1 MFAEAHDPP
10 LTENL
15 KTVEEQGR
23 HGKTGRVTVILPTL
37 DEVATIDGAIAAV
50 LKACE
55 MASLDFEV
63 LVVDDASTDGTRERV
78 RAWESDDRRVHLLVR
93 EGERG
98 LAGAVLAG
106 ARFASGDVVVVMDAD
121 LSHPPEAVPALV
133 RPVLQG
139 SCDMVIGSRYV
150 PGGAT
155 PGWSWSR
162 RVLSRGAAVL
172 ARVLVDARDPCS
184 GFFAVRKET
193 LLEMGTAPGGFKIGL
208 ELLARSRPGHR
219 VKEIPITFRPRAGG
233 CSKLGAREV
242 LAFLAQLVD
251 LAGGTTSV
259 DAVRYALAGTLGL
272 LLDIA
277 LFHGLL
283 WGGFTLGVSHLT
295 SFAAGA
301 TAGCLLGKCLG
312 FRREGDARGPAAT
325 LTSYAALAVVALLAV
340 FLRGGVLALTHRSL
354 GLPPG
359 VAIVPAAVVATIV
372 NLLGAVFFASRTPGP
387 PKDPRISWRA
397 AAVGVSVYLLAIR
410 CVYVAGVELIPQ
422 EAYYWNY
429 SQHLDLSYLDHPPMV
444 AWLIWL
450 GTSVFGQTELGVRA
464 GALGASLIAL
474 WFSVRLA
481 GNLLGR
487 PYAYPVALLFAVLP
501 FFFGTGFFMTP
512 DAPLVACWA
521 GALYFLERGLLAG
534 SRRAWLGAGIV
545 VGLGLL
551 SKYTIALVA
560 IAALAYMLLD
570 RRARRW
576 LFCSQPYVA
585 ILLALL
591 LVSPVLLWNAQHGWA
606 SFIFQGPQ
614 RWGRPP
620 TFDLPELFWNVL
632 ILITP
637 PGVAGVAWGLSR
649 SSPGQRFGLVFT
661 LVPLSVF
668 VLSSLRHETKFNW
681 TGPVWLVALPFMAAS
696 LFPAAPVAPGWLPGR
711 LQRLGKLTVLALM
724 LFYGALLHYG
734 VLGLPGVPEPIGH
747 LGRNWRE
754 LGRRVEEIEAKVRE
768 RTGQTPLVVGMD
780 KYNLAS
786 VLAFYAAS
794 GDGSRKTTTGNLFG
808 RQGLMYDFWFP
819 PDKQIG
825 KSLILVST
833 DPRALE
839 ASRLGRFVDG
849 LEPVHELR
857 VERHDVIGAQYFLR
871 VAHGYR
877 GPGEPSAGR
886 WRGGSSAD

>member
-1 MFAEAHDPP
+1 MLAESP
-10 LTENL
+10 
-15 KTVEEQGR
+15 KTVGAQGG

-37 DEVATIDGAIAAV
+37 DEVESIDGAVAAV
-50 LKACE
+50 LKVCE

-78 RAWESDDRRVHLLVR
+78 RAWESADRRVHLLVR

-133 RPVLQG
+133 NPVLEG
-139 SCDMVIGSRYV
+139 ACDMVIGSRYV
-150 PGGAT
+150 PGGAM
-155 PGWSWSR
+155 PGWPWSR
-162 RVLSRGAAVL
+162 RVLSRGAAAL
-172 ARVLVDARDPCS
+172 ARLLVDARDPCS
-184 GFFAVRKET
+184 GFFAVRRET
-193 LLEMGTAPGGFKIGL
+193 LLEMGTAPGGFKIGV
-208 ELLARSRPGHR
+208 ELLARFRLGRR
-219 VKEIPITFRPRAGG
+219 VKEIPITFRPRARGY
-233 CSKLGAREV
+233 SKLGAREV
-242 LAFLAQLVD
+242 LAYLAQLVD
-251 LAGGTTSV
+251 LAVGTASV
-259 DAVRYALAGTLGL
+259 DAARFALAGTLGF

-295 SFAAGA
+295 SFAAGTA
-301 TAGCLLGKCLG
+301 AGCLFGKCLG
-312 FRREGDARGPAAT
+312 FRREGGGRSSAAT
-325 LTSYAALAVVALLAV
+325 LTWYAALAVVALLAV
-340 FLRGGVLALTHRSL
+340 FLRGGVLAFSHRSL

-359 VAIVPAAVVATIV
+359 MAIVPAALVAAVV
-372 NLLGAVFFASRTPGP
+372 NHLGGVFFASRTLDQ
-387 PKDPRISWRA
+387 PKDPRISWRVA
-397 AAVGVSVYLLAIR
+397 AIGASVYLLAVR
-410 CVYVAGVELIPQ
+410 FVYVAGVELLPQ

-444 AWLIWL
+444 AWLVWL

-474 WFSVRLA
+474 WFSVRFA
-481 GNLLGR
+481 ENLLGHTHG
-487 PYAYPVALLFAVLP
+487 YPVALLFAVLP
-501 FFFGTGFFMTP
+501 FFFATGFFMTP

-521 GALYFLERGLLAG
+521 GALYFLERALLAG
-534 SRRAWLGAGIV
+534 SRRAWLGVGIV

-560 IAALAYMLLD
+560 LAALAYMLLD

-576 LFCSQPYVA
+576 LFCAPPYVA
-585 ILLALL
+585 ILLALV

-614 RWGRPP
+614 RWSRPP
-620 TFDLPELFWNVL
+620 SFDLPELFWNVL

-637 PGVAGVAWGLSR
+637 PGVAAVAWGLSR
-649 SSPGQRFGLVFT
+649 SSRGRRFGFVFT

-668 VLSSLRHETKFNW
+668 VLSSLRNETKLNW
-681 TGPVWLVALPFMAAS
+681 TGPVWLAALPFMAAS
-696 LFPAAPVAPGWLPGR
+696 VFPAVPVAPGWIRGR

-724 LFYGALLHYG
+724 LFYGALLHYD
-734 VLGLPGVPEPIGH
+734 VLGLPGVPEPIGP

-754 LGRRVEEIEAKVRE
+754 LGRRVEEIEAEVRE
-768 RTGQTPLVVGMD
+768 RAGQTPLIVGMD
-780 KYNLAS
+780 RYNLAS

-794 GDGSRKTTTGNLFG
+794 GNGASKTTTANLFG

-819 PDKQIG
+819 PDKQLG
-825 KSLILVST
+825 KSLVLVSK

-839 ASRLGRFVDG
+839 VSRLRRFVES
-849 LEPVHELR
+849 LEPVRELR
-857 VERHDVIGAQYFLR
+857 VGKHDATGAPYFLR

-877 GPGEPSAGR
+877 GAGELFAGR
-886 WRGGSSAD
+886 